1 LQEENILPKRKMNN
15 PFVKG
20 EIVQTF
26 GFIDGEKYQAVSDA
40 LRTTQSGNGKPYTM
54 HDFVKSVFEKEAD
67 KIIAGKKINI

>member
-1 LQEENILPKRKMNN
+1 LSKRKMNM
-15 PFVKG
+15 PFIKG

-40 LRTTQSGNGKPYTM
+40 LRTTQNDDGRPYTM

-67 KIIAGKKINI
+67 RIIAGKKINI